1 MDDEL
6 RTFLMNRN
14 LAEELIA
21 KLENENVRHY
31 TIYTK
36 VAALSKNKPTHT

>member
-6 RTFLMNRN
+6 RTFLRNRN

-21 KLENENVRHY
+21 KLEDENVRH
-31 TIYTK
+31 T
-36 VAALSKNKPTHT
+36 KNKPAHI